1 MSTKEARSRIEA
13 MTGCRSLSQ
22 VRAFM
27 KRHDL
32 RYIKMGHIPAKAD
45 AVKQAEWLSTTFE
58 PVKKQAQNRECH
70 LLFMDASHFILQPF
84 ICALWC
90 TARLFV
96 ISPKARR
103 VVTGLMCR
111 ELFHIYFTQDGVRL
125 CLHYPHQKS
134 SSSRKTTPPLPTG

>member
-1 MSTKEARSRIEA
+1 MSNEKIGLFVGLNRDTAGDWANRYVKGGFDALCQFNYGTNKSILESHAKSILNSFKEHPPMSTKEARSRIEA

-58 PVKKQAQNRECH
+58 PVKKTITIR
-70 LLFMDASHFILQPF
+70 
-84 ICALWC
+84 
-90 TARLFV
+90 RL
-96 ISPKARR
+96 
-103 VVTGLMCR
+103 
-111 ELFHIYFTQDGVRL
+111 
-125 CLHYPHQKS
+125 
-134 SSSRKTTPPLPTG
+134 